1 MELLTWK
8 IYSNIKVF
16 FTLFSFFEPP
26 YFLPNVLIICLHTLY
41 QFVIWN
47 FYAKWLELSKYQ
59 NKFTDTTVKQNFCTS
74 AIIYWDENFLRSNF
88 VKHQYKVC
96 VELFLNYCRTAEE
109 YFVQLRL
116 LEFPFCLYF
125 VTRYI
130 CLLKN

>member
-1 MELLTWK
+1 MTGTFK
-8 IYSNIKVF
+8 ILEQIYRHYS
-16 FTLFSFFEPP
+16 E
-26 YFLPNVLIICLHTLY
+26 
-41 QFVIWN
+41 
-47 FYAKWLELSKYQ
+47 A
-59 NKFTDTTVKQNFCTS
+59 NFCTS

-116 LEFPFCLYF
+116 LEFPFRLYF